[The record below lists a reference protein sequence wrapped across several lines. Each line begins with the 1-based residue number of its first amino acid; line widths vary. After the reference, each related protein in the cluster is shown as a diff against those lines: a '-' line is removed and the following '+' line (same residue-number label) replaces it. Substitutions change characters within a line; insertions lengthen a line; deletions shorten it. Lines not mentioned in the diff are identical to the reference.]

1 MLPTV
6 TWLQTT
12 PLTCHVGSPS
22 ADTVVGD
29 PASGCVSACAGAV
42 MTASHAATML
52 NSDTITDD
60 RARPPRRMKC
70 SPQGVDPT
78 PQERDAPFSRVP
90 IGSEYVNAP
99 ICRVRILDTNRLRA
113 RLPRPWRMT

>member
-1 MLPTV
+1 
-6 TWLQTT
+6 
-12 PLTCHVGSPS
+12 
-22 ADTVVGD
+22 
-29 PASGCVSACAGAV
+29 

-78 PQERDAPFSRVP
+78 PQVRDAPFSRVP
-90 IGSEYVNAP
+90 IRSEYVNPP
-99 ICRVRILDTNRLRA
+99 ICRVRILDRNR
-113 RLPRPWRMT
+113 